1 MKKLAVLGGLVALGA
16 CGVDGEPTPPEVT
29 GKTTVGV
36 NSDSGVFNS
45 TQITLLFGGS

>member
-1 MKKLAVLGGLVALGA
+1 MKKLALILVVAAVSA

-36 NSDSGVFNS
+36 NSDSGLFNS
-45 TQITLLFGGS
+45 TQITLLFGGN